1 MPRWRRQQLR
11 RARRQAPL
19 TPAEK
24 VRNVRE
30 LEAKLPQGDKSWKCG
45 CPKLHPEKRVRCKT
59 CGVRNP
65 EKTKQVA

>member
-1 MPRWRRQQLR
+1 
-11 RARRQAPL
+11 
-19 TPAEK
+19 